1 MSRGVSDE
9 TPELRSFSTD
19 LLCEAIWKF
28 LMVRFLK
35 KTVHDSNQDAHKESV
50 CVVNSRRKERLEIE
64 SDIVGDVSERLH
76 QMLCGTQEDTNPN
89 ARSKSADS
97 G

>member
-1 MSRGVSDE
+1 
-9 TPELRSFSTD
+9 
-19 LLCEAIWKF
+19 
-28 LMVRFLK
+28 
-35 KTVHDSNQDAHKESV
+35 
-50 CVVNSRRKERLEIE
+50 VVNSTGKERLEIE